1 VLALR
6 IRDFRLLWTGEL
18 LSSLG
23 SWLLLVA
30 VPYKVFELTGSA
42 LATGITFIAES
53 LPALV
58 IGPVAGVAADRWDR
72 RRIMLAVSLGQ
83 AGCILP
89 VAFVHRPGQVTII
102 YAALIAESVLGQ
114 LYAPAAQA
122 LIPSLVGRNE
132 ELTSANALSSA
143 SNAVTRLVGALLGG
157 VLLAALGLTAV
168 VLIDVGSYL
177 ASAGCLGLLRWRAV
191 RRDAESGR
199 ERRAARAA
207 AAELRQGFRH
217 MAASRPLRG
226 LLLAAA
232 MFQLGNGA
240 FTAVLVPYIQ
250 LRLHGTAADV
260 GFLIAATGA
269 GFLIGAPLSR
279 GLFHRVRLRIL
290 ASMALLITAAAYVG
304 WFSTSNLGGA
314 LPLAALTGMSA
325 MIFLVTRRTWLQ
337 RLTPGRLLGR
347 ASSAFAA
354 AEGGAGLIGITL
366 GGILIGLA
374 GLTATVATA
383 GLAIAGGAVLAAI
396 LLRAPPPASVPDPPA
411 SAAGAQSSRVRS
423 TSRRYA
429 AFATIMKGGRP
440 HWPSE
445 PPRQAATR
453 RAGAARRPVGP
464 PG

>member
-114 LYAPAAQA
+114 LYAPAARA

-143 SNAVTRLVGALLGG
+143 SNALTRLVGAALGG
-157 VLLAALGLTAV
+157 ILLAALGLTAV

-177 ASAGCLGLLRWRAV
+177 ASAGCIGLLRWRAV
-191 RRDAESGR
+191 PRGEAESGR
-199 ERRAARAA
+199 EQRAARAA

-240 FTAVLVPYIQ
+240 FTAALVPYIH
-250 LRLHGTAADV
+250 LRLQGTAADV

-269 GFLIGAPLSR
+269 GFLIGAPMSR
-279 GLFHRVRLRIL
+279 RLFHRVRLRML
-290 ASMALLITAAAYVG
+290 ASVALLITAAAYAG
-304 WFSTSNLGGA
+304 WFSTSNLAAA
-314 LPLAALTGMSA
+314 LPLAALTGMTA
-325 MIFLVTRRTWLQ
+325 MIFLVTRLTWLQ

-366 GGILIGLA
+366 GGILTGLA
-374 GLTATVATA
+374 GLTATVAAA
-383 GLAIAGGAVLAAI
+383 GLAIAGGGVLAAV
-396 LLRAPPPASVPDPPA
+396 LLRGPPPPDPGE
-411 SAAGAQSSRVRS
+411 AAG
-423 TSRRYA
+423 RRLL
-429 AFATIMKGGRP
+429 
-440 HWPSE
+440 
-445 PPRQAATR
+445 
-453 RAGAARRPVGP
+453 AGAAVDELAGDVELADVPGILLQQVEQDAAERRPGAGRGEP
-464 PG
+464 PA